1 MAKVIGI
8 LQPGYLPWL
17 GFFEQLHRSDV
28 FVVYDDV
35 QYDKNGWRNRN
46 RIKTANGPQ
55 WLTVPVSVDYSTH
68 PSIHSVRIN
77 NGTDWRRKHLL
88 SIRQNYSQAPFFR
101 DTIGVFEEAF
111 SRPWELLADLDMHLI
126 VKLAD
131 LLGMGSK
138 QIVRSSTLGVPGQRV
153 ERLIAICQNLG
164 ADTFYEGAAG
174 RDYIQTAEF
183 EAHGVKVEFQDY
195 KHPVYRQL
203 YGEFIPQLSV
213 VDLLFNCGPEALD
226 ILAGRKTGEPK

>member
-17 GFFEQLHRSDV
+17 GFFQQLDRSDV

-55 WLTVPVSVDYSTH
+55 WLTVPVSADFSNRPPINAVK
-68 PSIHSVRIN
+68 IN
-77 NGTDWRRKHLL
+77 NDTDWRRKHLL

-101 DTIGVFEEAF
+101 DYIGVFEEIF
-111 SRPWELLADLDMHLI
+111 SRPCELLADLDMALI
-126 VKLAD
+126 VELARR
-131 LLGMGSK
+131 LGLGGK
-138 QIVRSSTLGVPGQRV
+138 RIVRSSELGVPGQRV
-153 ERLIAICQNLG
+153 ERLIAICKNLG

-174 RDYIQTAEF
+174 RDYIQTADF
-183 EAHGVKVEFQDY
+183 EAQGIKLEFQDY
-195 KHPVYRQL
+195 KHPVYKQL
-203 YGEFIPQLSV
+203 YGEFIPQLSI

-226 ILAGRKTGEPK
+226 ILTGRKTGEPK